1 MAALL
6 TTSEGR
12 RRVLKWIAGL
22 SGTVAAALAGLPTLR
37 ALLAP
42 ALRHPAREGWIKL
55 GDVAAFEHGVPTKVD
70 FPETVADAW
79 VATRVLRRVWVYT
92 DDGLH
97 FTVFNGHCPHLGCA
111 FQFDAEPVPQ
121 YHREPNVFHCP
132 CHHGVFDRKTGAVLA
147 GPPPRPL
154 DRLET
159 KIENGAVYAVY
170 QGFRVG
176 IPGKVPA

>member
-1 MAALL
+1 
-6 TTSEGR
+6 
-12 RRVLKWIAGL
+12 V
-22 SGTVAAALAGLPTLR
+22 
-37 ALLAP
+37 
-42 ALRHPAREGWIKL
+42 KL
-55 GDVAAFEHGVPTKVD
+55 GDVAGFERGVPTKVD

-79 VATRVLRRVWVYT
+79 VASRVLRRVWVYT
-92 DDGLH
+92 DDGVH

-111 FQFDAEPVPQ
+111 FQFDADPVPQ